1 MIQSFLVVG
10 GGSAGFLSALVLKKA
25 FPDLPVTVVRSKEI
39 GVIGVGESTTANIPA
54 TLHGHL
60 ELDPGEFYR
69 EVYPSWKLG
78 IRFLW
83 GPRPHFDYSFGRQL
97 DWRWAELSRQNGY
110 YCYDDFT
117 YADVAASLMSHDK
130 AFVRQENGL
139 PLVEPVFGYHIENR
153 RFVAYLEATAP
164 RRGITVVDDQVV
176 GATRDD
182 CGVTGVRLASGRT
195 LSADLYVDCSGFRS
209 LLLGGALAEPYQSF
223 KSTLFCDR
231 AVVGS
236 WERAEGEVIHP
247 YTTAETMDAGWCWQI
262 EHPDLVNRGY
272 VYSSAFLSD
281 DEAEREFRRKNPK
294 VGDTRLIP
302 FASGRYDR
310 GWVKNVVAVGNA
322 VGFVEPLE
330 STALA
335 VTCDAA
341 RILANVLRECERR
354 PTPSA
359 VRQYNRVM
367 GRAWDTIRDF
377 LGIHY
382 KFNTRLDTP
391 FWRAAR
397 ADVTLGPVQELID
410 YYRENGPSTFF
421 HLILLESNNMFLM
434 EGYLTL
440 LVGQAVPHRSGYTP
454 PAEEQRFW
462 EGVRARNRA
471 LAENGVGVREALDVV
486 LSPDCRWRPGFF
498 QVRSEAELT
507 TYVTGNR

>member
-1 MIQSFLVVG
+1 MIQNFLVVG
-10 GGSAGFLSALVLKKA
+10 GGSAGFLTALILRQT

-54 TLHGHL
+54 TLHGYL
-60 ELDPGEFYR
+60 ELDPAEFYR

-97 DWRWAELSRQNGY
+97 DWKWAELTRQNGY
-110 YCYDDFT
+110 YCFDEFT
-117 YADVAASLMSHDK
+117 YADVASALMSHDR
-130 AFVRQENGL
+130 AFVRQPNGL
-139 PLVEPVFGYHIENR
+139 PLIEPVFGYHIENR
-153 RFVAYLEATAP
+153 RFVAYLEAVAP
-164 RRGITVVDDQVV
+164 RRGISVIDDQVV
-176 GATRDD
+176 AATRDD
-182 CGVTGVRLASGRT
+182 HGVTGVRLASGRT
-195 LSADLYVDCSGFRS
+195 LTADLYIDCSGFRS

-236 WERAEGEVIHP
+236 WERPADEVIPP
-247 YTTAETMDAGWCWQI
+247 YTTAETMDAGWCWRI
-262 EHPDLVNRGY
+262 EHPDYVNRGY
-272 VYSSAFLSD
+272 VYSSAFTTD
-281 DEAEREFRRKNPK
+281 AEAEAELRAKNPK
-294 VGDTRLIP
+294 VTDARVIP
-302 FASGRYDR
+302 FTSGRHDR
-310 GWVKNVVAVGNA
+310 GWVKNVAAVGNSA
-322 VGFVEPLE
+322 GFVEPLE

-335 VTCDAA
+335 VICDTA
-341 RILANVLRECERR
+341 RILANCLRECDRR
-354 PTPSA
+354 PTPTA
-359 VRQYNRVM
+359 VRQYNRVI

-397 ADVTLGPVQELID
+397 ADVVLGPVQELVE

-421 HLILLESNNMFLM
+421 HMLLLESNNMFLM

-440 LVGQAVPHRSGYTP
+440 LLGQAVPFRTGYTP
-454 PAEEQRFW
+454 TADERRFW

-471 LAENGVGVREALDVV
+471 LAENGVSVREGLDVV
-486 LSPDCRWRPGFF
+486 LHPDCRWRPDFF
-498 QVRSEAELT
+498 KVRTEAQLT
-507 TYVTGNR
+507 TYIAAEQ